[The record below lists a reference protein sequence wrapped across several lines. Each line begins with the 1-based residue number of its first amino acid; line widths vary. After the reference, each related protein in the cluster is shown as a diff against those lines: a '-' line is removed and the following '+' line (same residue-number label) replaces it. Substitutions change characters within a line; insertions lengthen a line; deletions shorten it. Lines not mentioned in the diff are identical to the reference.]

1 MAAPAPNFI
10 EQFDAAI
17 RDLDAITEA
26 NVKASID
33 RRTQFTT
40 RALSGL
46 TGINTQIQSLV
57 NRLTRFSQRY
67 QQLIDNQGRY
77 DTEINR
83 ITQKAD
89 ALEGQIRDLTARNG
103 SATEAIQQQLS
114 QSETTRAQLE
124 AENQRLTQQ
133 VAGLTQ
139 QVQDLEAQQSG
150 APSQAQIE
158 HLTQQIQQLN
168 DEIAANNNE
177 KAQLQTQIND
187 LQQQVAKNDAAH
199 QAQINGHQTN
209 IDDLERQIADL
220 TATRDSLQSKIQV
233 ATPILQR
240 IYRNINDLINT
251 GPDDTQTAQFNDSLT
266 QIQTALQQ
274 LNGLIP
280 TQFND
285 GPTPPAS
292 GLASGLGSLFGSNSS
307 SSVASDDSFGL
318 PGGNVPNDTSGGK
331 KMKKMKK
338 IKKTKKIRKQKGG
351 YTYNENK
358 KGGFVIKTKKNKHR
372 GITSKRFT
380 KTNTRSSKR
389 TSTRT
394 SRNSINY

>member
-46 TGINTQIQSLV
+46 TDINTQIQSLV

-220 TATRDSLQSKIQV
+220 TATRDSLQSKIEV

-251 GPDDTQTAQFNDSLT
+251 GPDDTQAAQFNDSLT

-292 GLASGLGSLFGSNSS
+292 GLGSLFGSTSS
-307 SSVASDDSFGL
+307 SSDENFGL
-318 PGGNVPNDTSGGK
+318 PGGNVPNDTSGGKKMK

-358 KGGFVIKTKKNKHR
+358 KGGFVVKTKKNKHR

-380 KTNTRSSKR
+380 KTNTRTSKR

>member
-1 MAAPAPNFI
+1 MAAPPPNFI
-10 EQFDAAI
+10 EQFDEAI
-17 RDLDAITEA
+17 RNLDAITEA
-26 NVKASID
+26 NVRASID

-40 RALSGL
+40 RALTGL
-46 TGINTQIQSLV
+46 TDINTQIQSLV
-57 NRLTRFSQRY
+57 NRLTRFRQRY

-77 DTEINR
+77 DKEINS
-83 ITQKAD
+83 ITQRAD
-89 ALEGQIRDLTARNG
+89 ALEAEIRDLTAKNG
-103 SATEAIQQQLS
+103 SASDAIQQQLS
-114 QSETTRAQLE
+114 QCETARAQLQ

-139 QVQDLEAQQSG
+139 QVQDLEARQPG
-150 APSQAQIE
+150 APDQAAIE

-168 DEIAANNNE
+168 QEIAANNTE
-177 KAQLQTQIND
+177 KAQLQTQIQE

-209 IDDLERQIADL
+209 IDALERQIADL
-220 TATRDSLQSKIQV
+220 TATRDSLQSKIEV

-240 IYRNINDLINT
+240 IYRNINDLVNAP
-251 GPDDTQTAQFNDSLT
+251 PDDTQVAQFNDSLT

-318 PGGNVPNDTSGGK
+318 PGNSVPNDTSGGK

-351 YTYNENK
+351 YTYRENK
-358 KGGFVIKTKKNKHR
+358 KGGFVIKTKKNR
-372 GITSKRFT
+372 RRDITSKRFT

-394 SRNSINY
+394 TRNSINY